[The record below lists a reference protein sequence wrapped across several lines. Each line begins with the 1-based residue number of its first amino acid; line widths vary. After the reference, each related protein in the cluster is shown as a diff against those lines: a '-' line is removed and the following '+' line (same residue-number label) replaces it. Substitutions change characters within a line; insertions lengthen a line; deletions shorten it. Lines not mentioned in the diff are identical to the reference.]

1 MTIRI
6 LPTVIINRIA
16 AGEVIER
23 PASALKELV
32 ENSIDAGANIIDIK
46 INNGGRNLISVTD
59 NGKGMS
65 KDEIALCLERHA
77 TSKLTNDDLFDI
89 GSFGFRGEALPS
101 IASVG
106 RLKITSKAKGS
117 DEAWSIFIEGGEKHE
132 TKPDVLNEGTKI
144 ELRDLFYATP
154 ARLKFLKTERTE
166 KQHIVDTIERISM
179 SYPNITF
186 NLTADNKKIL
196 SLNNEQGELFEQR
209 LKRLG
214 KVMGK
219 EFPENAIPVDATR
232 NNVHLTGYISV
243 PTYNRGTSTAQYLF
257 VNNRPVKDRLI
268 LGAIKGAYQD
278 FLARNRYPVVMLFI
292 DVPTDEIDVNV
303 HPAKAEIRF
312 RDSANVRGLIVGA
325 IKNTLASAGHR
336 ASTTVSDQALSS
348 FVPHESPSTTR
359 PLSFQSSYG
368 NNSRSYGGSSNA
380 NFANNSYQNDFV
392 QEPPAASYSPS
403 TSSAAFQQ
411 DHSLINDSEL
421 APLAQS
427 NRQYENEEELSP
439 ANNFPLGAA
448 KSQLH
453 KTYIVSQTEDS
464 IVIVDQHAAH
474 ERLVY
479 ENMKNNMAKEEVKVQ
494 SLLIPEVV
502 ELSEIQKNSIMDRKD
517 KLELSGLSI
526 ENFGNNSVVVRNIPS
541 ILGNIDVG
549 QLVKDISD
557 DLIEHGETLSLD
569 EAIEHIAETM
579 ACHGSVRSGRILN
592 IDEMNALLRQMEQTP
607 HSGQCNHGRPTY
619 VELKLTDIEKLFGRR

>member
-32 ENSIDAGANIIDIK
+32 ENSIDAGATVIDIK

-65 KDEIALCLERHA
+65 KDEISLCLERHA
-77 TSKLTNDDLFDI
+77 TSKLKNDDLFDI

-106 RLKITSKAKGS
+106 RLKITSKEKGS
-117 DEAWSIFIEGGEKHE
+117 KEAWSIFVEGGQKHE
-132 TKPDVLNEGTKI
+132 VKPDVMNEGTKI

-166 KQHIVDTIERISM
+166 KQHIIDAIERISM
-179 SYPNITF
+179 SYPDISF
-186 NLTADNKKIL
+186 NLISDNKKVL

-214 KVMGK
+214 KIMGK
-219 EFPENAIPVDATR
+219 EFPENAIALDATR
-232 NNVHLTGYISV
+232 DNVHLSGYISV
-243 PTYNRGTSTAQYLF
+243 PTFNRGTSTAQYLF

-292 DVPTDEIDVNV
+292 DIPADEIDVNV

-325 IKNTLASAGHR
+325 IKNTLANAGHR
-336 ASTTVSDQALSS
+336 ASTTISDQALSS
-348 FVPHESPSTTR
+348 FVPHEAPAKA
-359 PLSFQSSYG
+359 LSFQSNYGKNTSSYSTG
-368 NNSRSYGGSSNA
+368 NINRDLNYSNNA
-380 NFANNSYQNDFV
+380 PQNDFIR
-392 QEPPAASYSPS
+392 EANAAKY
-403 TSSAAFQQ
+403 SAAN
-411 DHSLINDSEL
+411 LIQPEQNLLNDSEL
-421 APLAQS
+421 SPIAQINSEYINEEAPLAES
-427 NRQYENEEELSP
+427 II
-439 ANNFPLGAA
+439 NFPLGAA

-464 IVIVDQHAAH
+464 IIIVDQHAAH

-479 ENMKNNMAKEEVKVQ
+479 ENMKNNMAKEKVKTQ

-502 ELSEIQKNSIMDRKD
+502 ELSEKQKNNLMDKKD
-517 KLELSGLSI
+517 KLELSGLLI
-526 ENFGNNSVVVRNIPS
+526 ENFGKNSVVVRNIPAM
-541 ILGNIDVG
+541 LGNIDVG
-549 QLVKDISD
+549 QLVNNIAD

-592 IDEMNALLRQMEQTP
+592 INEMNALLRQMEETP